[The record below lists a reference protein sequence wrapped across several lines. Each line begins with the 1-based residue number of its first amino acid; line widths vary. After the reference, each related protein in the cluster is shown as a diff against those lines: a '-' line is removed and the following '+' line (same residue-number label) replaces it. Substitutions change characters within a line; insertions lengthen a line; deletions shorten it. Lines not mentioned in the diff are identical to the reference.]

1 MTQITNG
8 RGEGVP
14 NTAPSVADK
23 QTKIAQLREAIGV
36 IMVQKTPRKGFTA
49 KQRQQVHDMQDG
61 CCGGCEARLP
71 LSFPIDHIIPLADGG
86 AHELGNWEGLCADC
100 HKVKTS
106 WEATA
111 RAKTERLRKA
121 DLEPAEPSRLRSRGF
136 EPARQKTKWP
146 KRSFP
151 NRARTTA

>member
-1 MTQITNG
+1 MG
-8 RGEGVP
+8 
-14 NTAPSVADK
+14 DK
-23 QTKIAQLREAIGV
+23 TKIAQLREAIGV

-49 KQRQQVHDMQDG
+49 KQRRTVHEAQNG
-61 CCGGCEARLP
+61 CCAGCETSLTG
-71 LSFPIDHIIPLADGG
+71 SWPIDHVKALADGG
-86 AHELGNWEGLCADC
+86 EHAPGNWLGLCVPC
-100 HKVKTS
+100 HAEKTKR
-106 WEATA
+106 EATA

-151 NRARTTA
+151 NRARTA